1 MLAGV
6 TTLAPCVLGVNVF
19 PIKPYDPVA
28 VLEAM
33 RDYGLY
39 PGVFRNPN
47 PARTQEIGWVAWI
60 VGAPSES
67 DRIHIQSTEQGVGP
81 FPYFPSAVRW
91 LHEQAA
97 AVDAEFAER
106 FPLPADLTNEQL
118 DAVAEHLRATGQA
131 KG

>member
-1 MLAGV
+1 MDRREMLKGAAIPVFSAGV
-6 TTLAPCVLGVNVF
+6 GWTAVF
-19 PIKPYDPVA
+19 VPDPKPYDPVA

-97 AVDAEFAER
+97 AVDPAFAEAW
-106 FPLPADLTNEQL
+106 PVPAEVKQD
-118 DAVAEHLRATGQA
+118 G
-131 KG
+131 